1 MLIVETIAKI
11 RRYYF
16 VEGRSIKQI
25 TRDLRLSRNTVR
37 KVIRNNTT
45 EHRYERDGQP
55 RPQLGDYLDRLSAL
69 LETDWTK
76 PKRRRQ
82 TAIRLYEQLQAEG
95 YQGAYDSVQRYV
107 KDWRKKRRHRPE
119 HVFIPLSFSP
129 GDAYQ
134 FDWSHEDVILGGVAQ
149 RVKVAHFRLCHSR
162 KFFVVAYPRE
172 SLEMVFDS
180 HDRAF
185 AFLGGTCRR
194 GIYDNMS
201 TAVDRILRG
210 KERDFNRRFSQMCS
224 HYLVEPVACTPA
236 SGWEKG
242 QIEKQV
248 QDIRRWLFTP
258 RPRFTDFAELN
269 DWLQDRCQALSETR
283 KHPDDKSRTIEEVFQ
298 DEKGL
303 LVLVGSPFRGY
314 TENECRVS
322 NTSLVHYDRNHYS
335 VECRAAGEAATVRA
349 TANRIQVVWDGEVVA
364 DHERRFGRDK
374 TIYDPWH
381 YLGVLQRKPGA
392 LRDGAPFQQ
401 WQLPPSLLRIQKRL
415 MRQPGGDRDFVD
427 ILYASKVHGLEIA
440 ETACREALDQGT
452 VQSQTILN
460 RIARAM
466 DPPAMVLITPPRKLQ
481 LTEEPVADCGR
492 YDRLRQEVTHAT
504 T

>member
-1 MLIVETIAKI
+1 MLTVETIAKI

-16 VEGRSIKQI
+16 VEGRGIKQI
-25 TRDLRLSRNTVR
+25 THELRLSRNTVR
-37 KVIRNNTT
+37 KVIRSNAT
-45 EHRYERDGQP
+45 EHRYDREKQP
-55 RPQLGDYLDRLSAL
+55 RPQLGDYLERLTLL
-69 LETDWTK
+69 LESDLGK
-76 PKRRRQ
+76 PKRRRL
-82 TAIRLYEQLQAEG
+82 TARKLYEQLQTEG

-107 KDWRKKRRHRPE
+107 KDWRQKRLHQPAG
-119 HVFIPLSFSP
+119 VYIPLSFSP

-134 FDWSHEDVILGGVAQ
+134 FDWSHEDVILAGVAQ

-162 KFFVVAYPRE
+162 KFLVVAYPRE

-185 AFLGGTCRR
+185 AFYGGTCRR

-236 SGWEKG
+236 AGWEKG

-258 RPRFTDFAELN
+258 RPRFSDFVELN
-269 DWLQDRCQALSETR
+269 AWLQDQCQAISERR
-283 KHPDDKSRTIEEVFQ
+283 KHPEYKNRTIEEVFQ

-303 LVLVGSPFRGY
+303 LIPVGVPFRGY

-335 VECRAAGEAATVRA
+335 VDCRAAGEAATIRA
-349 TANRIQVVWDGEVVA
+349 TASRIQVVWDGEVVA

-381 YLGVLQRKPGA
+381 YLDVLQRKPGA
-392 LRDGAPFQQ
+392 LRNGAPFQQ
-401 WQLPPSLLRIQKRL
+401 WQLPPALMKVQKRL
-415 MRQPGGDRDFVD
+415 MRQSGGDRDFVD
-427 ILYASKVHGLEIA
+427 ILYASRMHGLKAA
-440 ETACREALDQGT
+440 EVACREALAQGT

-460 RIARAM
+460 RIARAV
-466 DPPAMVLITPPRKLQ
+466 DPPAIELITPPGKLQ
-481 LTEEPVADCGR
+481 LSEEPVADCGR
-492 YDRLRQEVTHAT
+492 YDRLRQEVPHAAP
-504 T
+504 